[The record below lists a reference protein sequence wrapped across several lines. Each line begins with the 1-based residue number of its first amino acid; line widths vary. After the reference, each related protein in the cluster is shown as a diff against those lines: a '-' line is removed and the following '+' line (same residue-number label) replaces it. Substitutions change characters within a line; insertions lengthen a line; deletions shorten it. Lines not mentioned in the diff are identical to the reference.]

1 MRQIKELK
9 GKQEPKIL
17 LLKKKKKRET
27 SGKIKVPSYLG
38 PYFKKRNVSIDSE

>member
-17 LLKKKKKRET
+17 LLKKKKRET
-27 SGKIKVPSYLG
+27 SGKTKVPSYLG